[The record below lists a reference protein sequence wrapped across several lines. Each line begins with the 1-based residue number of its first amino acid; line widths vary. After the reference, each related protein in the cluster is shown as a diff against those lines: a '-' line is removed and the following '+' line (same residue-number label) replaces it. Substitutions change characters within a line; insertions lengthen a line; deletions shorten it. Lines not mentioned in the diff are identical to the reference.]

1 MPNDTNKQWS
11 NDFYRLVEDYEYGVI
26 GTLDFKGRLR
36 TLGMPEDFIEWLVQK
51 MTENRSPYL
60 D

>member
-26 GTLDFKGRLR
+26 GTLDFKGQLR

-51 MTENRSPYL
+51 MTENRSSYL

>member
-26 GTLDFKGRLR
+26 GSALSECLR
-36 TLGMPEDFIEWLVQK
+36 ISSNGWFRK
-51 MTENRSPYL
+51 
-60 D
+60 